1 MNAMNA
7 TKIGIW
13 MDQSHAL
20 LLGYQDE
27 KLLLLDDLPSPI
39 ESHTRTDGEGKDL
52 TRFGAEPGDA
62 SKNEHKNHNIHQN
75 QIKAYFLL
83 LEKRLHAKEELLLM
97 GPGISKTQFFHYLQ
111 ANKQFS
117 NLKIE
122 VMDSEKMT
130 ENQLLALVKEKF
142 TETENS

>member
-1 MNAMNA
+1 MQRTQRKSGFGWTKAMPF
-7 TKIGIW
+7 
-13 MDQSHAL
+13 M
-20 LLGYQDE
+20 LGYQDE
-27 KLLLLDDLPSPI
+27 KLLLLEDLPSPI

-62 SKNEHKNHNIHQN
+62 SNNEHKNHNIHQN

-111 ANKQFS
+111 ANKQFI